1 MNYTEPKVIYTC
13 FPGGKH
19 KVLTMSYDDGRLEDR
34 RLVELFNR
42 YGIRGTFNLNG
53 GLPRPERIPESEW
66 VELYKGHEV
75 ACHTYHHPTISRS
88 PLDQT
93 ARQVLADRMQLEG
106 VMGYPVRG
114 LAYPNGSWTPEIAAL
129 LPALGIRYARV
140 VGDTHDF
147 AMPHDFMTWKATCH
161 HTHNLLEDGK
171 RFVELYKTQYL
182 YMMYVWG
189 HSFEFRTEEDWAL
202 MAEKGVSCIHNP
214 VSNLKLGSG
223 VAWIPAMKRAG
234 VNIALGTD
242 GVSSNNNHDMFEEM
256 KFAAI
261 LHNGVT
267 HDPLA
272 LLPRQVLAMATRD
285 GARAL
290 GRRTGQIA
298 PGYTADL
305 ILVDFDRP
313 SLTPCHSVED
323 NLVYSARGSDV
334 VVNMARGKIIY
345 KDGTFF
351 TLDLE
356 RIKAEVETYALP
368 LLFGDGA
375 SLADRR
381 N

>member
-106 VMGYPVRG
+106 VMGYPRARPCLPQRQLDTG
-114 LAYPNGSWTPEIAAL
+114 DRRPAARAGHPL
-129 LPALGIRYARV
+129 RPRCGRHPRLCDAPRL
-140 VGDTHDF
+140 
-147 AMPHDFMTWKATCH
+147 MTWKATCH

-189 HSFEFRTEEDWAL
+189 HSFEFRTEEDWA
-202 MAEKGVSCIHNP
+202 
-214 VSNLKLGSG
+214 
-223 VAWIPAMKRAG
+223 
-234 VNIALGTD
+234 
-242 GVSSNNNHDMFEEM
+242 
-256 KFAAI
+256 
-261 LHNGVT
+261 
-267 HDPLA
+267 
-272 LLPRQVLAMATRD
+272 
-285 GARAL
+285 
-290 GRRTGQIA
+290 
-298 PGYTADL
+298 
-305 ILVDFDRP
+305 
-313 SLTPCHSVED
+313 
-323 NLVYSARGSDV
+323 
-334 VVNMARGKIIY
+334 
-345 KDGTFF
+345 
-351 TLDLE
+351 
-356 RIKAEVETYALP
+356 
-368 LLFGDGA
+368 
-375 SLADRR
+375 
-381 N
+381 

>member
-53 GLPRPERIPESEW
+53 GLPRPERIPEIEW

-171 RFVELYKTQYL
+171 QTVKGLSRQLFTSGRAELEALPSGHGGVVELD
-182 YMMYVWG
+182 G
-189 HSFEFRTEEDWAL
+189 
-202 MAEKGVSCIHNP
+202 EKVGAYRDETGELFLVSTRCPHLGCQLEWNP
-214 VSNLKLGSG
+214 DEKS
-223 VAWIPAMKRAG
+223 W
-234 VNIALGTD
+234 
-242 GVSSNNNHDMFEEM
+242 EC
-256 KFAAI
+256 
-261 LHNGVT
+261 
-267 HDPLA
+267 
-272 LLPRQVLAMATRD
+272 
-285 GARAL
+285 
-290 GRRTGQIA
+290 
-298 PGYTADL
+298 
-305 ILVDFDRP
+305 
-313 SLTPCHSVED
+313 PCHGSRFD
-323 NLVYSARGSDV
+323 HRG
-334 VVNMARGKIIY
+334 R
-345 KDGTFF
+345 
-351 TLDLE
+351 LLE
-356 RIKAEVETYALP
+356 GPAQTHLTE
-368 LLFGDGA
+368 
-375 SLADRR
+375 
-381 N
+381 